1 MIDVPC
7 RISRDSADRQFQD
20 VVYKFFM
27 AYMVY
32 IPICV
37 CEGVRVCVSLCP
49 YNGAD

>member
-20 VVYKFFM
+20 DVYKFFM

-32 IPICV
+32 ISYMC
-37 CEGVRVCVSLCP
+37 VRVCVCV
-49 YNGAD
+49 

>member
-32 IPICV
+32 IHIYVCV
-37 CEGVRVCVSLCP
+37 CVCVSLCP